1 MTFNNV
7 SDILA
12 APARILYAP
21 VGEAHPS
28 ETTIQYGAAWGGNW
42 KDLGETLTPISLG
55 FNNETFDIEV
65 EGSTL
70 PIKRLRT
77 KEEALIET
85 TLAEAS
91 ADALGLSFGST
102 VTISPP
108 SATKRGYQE
117 LFAGGDVTVKEWAF
131 GIESLYVGAN
141 NVKFPIRMF
150 IWRATAV
157 INGKLEFSKKAA
169 TGIPLK
175 IQTLGDLS
183 KPVGQQL
190 MKLVKVTTEKI

>member
-1 MTFNNV
+1 MAITNI
-7 SDILA
+7 SDVLA

-21 VGEAHPS
+21 VGEAAPS
-28 ETTIQYGAAWGGNW
+28 ETTVLYGAAWGGNW
-42 KDLGETLTPISLG
+42 KDLGETLTPVTLALNSD
-55 FNNETFDIEV
+55 TFDIEV

-70 PIKRLRT
+70 PVKRLRT
-77 KEEALIET
+77 KEEAIIET

-91 ADALGLSFGST
+91 ADALALAFGTT
-102 VTISPP
+102 VTT
-108 SATKRGYQE
+108 SAATTLKRGYQE
-117 LFAGGDVTVKEWAF
+117 LSAGGDVVVKEYQF

-141 NVKFPIRMF
+141 NAKFPVRMF
-150 IWRATAV
+150 IWKATVV

-190 MKLVKVTTEKI
+190 LKLQKVTTEKV